1 MYYSQS
7 RRNCFMFIVTAI
19 NAVEGETGWKE
30 KSNTEIQRKLKFCY
44 WSISCVTHVV
54 IVVVH
59 CLIDWICVDC
69 AVMYNYILNV
79 TRRFLKPLVLHI
91 CPWRARYTVSLH
103 SDRWDGAKLSKS
115 IHLVVVS
122 MSLLLIE
129 QAVISALELI
139 ACLYKDSQLH
149 SFEKKIPNHTN
160 AFVPVNEDTEAMKQN
175 ITEDV
180 KELGEESGLD
190 SYCWWKGI

>member
-1 MYYSQS
+1 
-7 RRNCFMFIVTAI
+7 
-19 NAVEGETGWKE
+19 
-30 KSNTEIQRKLKFCY
+30 
-44 WSISCVTHVV
+44 
-54 IVVVH
+54 
-59 CLIDWICVDC
+59 
-69 AVMYNYILNV
+69 
-79 TRRFLKPLVLHI
+79 
-91 CPWRARYTVSLH
+91 
-103 SDRWDGAKLSKS
+103 
-115 IHLVVVS
+115 

-160 AFVPVNEDTEAMKQN
+160 AFVPVNEDTETLKQK

-190 SYCWWKGI
+190 RLLLMERNIK